1 MDCTAWEW
9 RDKLLKCV
17 LDEKLSAVE
26 GASLCGDMVSEME
39 MGIGC
44 KAVFIPQWDSF
55 VSSREAAEQ

>member
-26 GASLCGDMVSEME
+26 GASLCGDMVAKGKLGLDVRRSLYCN
-39 MGIGC
+39 GT
-44 KAVFIPQWDSF
+44 ALFL
-55 VSSREAAEQ
+55 